1 MIRRAL
7 IAALAVAS
15 TPAQA
20 AFFQIAEQSAS
31 GMGNAFAGG
40 AAVAE
45 DASTV
50 WYNPAGMTR
59 LAGPQLIV
67 GGSLIQPS
75 FTADVKSSSTVLGF
89 PIGGGGG
96 DAGQAALVPTVY
108 FTAPVT
114 EKLSFGAAI
123 NAPFGLVTDYDST
136 WAGRYH
142 ALRSD
147 IKTVNYNLAGA
158 FKFNDVVSGGLGIN
172 YQTLDAKLTQA
183 VDFATLCTVGGATA
197 ACGAGAGFTQPGT
210 PNDGQAAVTAKGD
223 AWGYNVG
230 LLAQLGSTRLGF
242 AYRSKMNYK
251 LNGDFDISAPANVPA
266 TLLTSANFRLVD
278 SYARTQVTLP
288 STLSLSAYQEIGSRW
303 AIMADVTRTGWKDLP
318 ELRIMFDSGQADQV
332 VTLNLKDAYRYSVGA
347 SYRPSDAWI
356 LRTGLALDRSPVTS
370 AADRT
375 PRLPD
380 SDRRWLSF
388 GAGWRAS
395 ARWNFDFAYTYV
407 KLADSSVE
415 KTAGGQGTENFAR
428 GNLSVDYK
436 GSVNIFSAQAR
447 WSF

>member
-1 MIRRAL
+1 VNA
-7 IAALAVAS
+7 AS
-15 TPAQA
+15 TA
-20 AFFQIAEQSAS
+20 
-31 GMGNAFAGG
+31 
-40 AAVAE
+40 
-45 DASTV
+45 
-50 WYNPAGMTR
+50 
-59 LAGPQLIV
+59 
-67 GGSLIQPS
+67 
-75 FTADVKSSSTVLGF
+75 LGF
-89 PIGGGGG
+89 PIAGGGG
-96 DAGQAALVPTVY
+96 DAGEAALVPSLY
-108 FTAPVT
+108 FTTPVT
-114 EKLSFGAAI
+114 ERLSLGAGI
-123 NAPFGLVTDYDST
+123 NAPFGLATDYDSA

-142 ALRSD
+142 ALHSD
-147 IKTVNYNLAGA
+147 IKAINYNLAGA
-158 FKFNDVVSGGLGIN
+158 FKVTEAISAGLGIN
-172 YQTLDAKLTQA
+172 YQTLEANLTQA
-183 VDFATLCTVGGATA
+183 VDFATLCTAAALLPPPAIPGTA
-197 ACGAGAGFTQPGT
+197 ACGAPSFVQPGT
-210 PNDGQAAVTAKGD
+210 PNDGKATVTAKGD
-223 AWGYNVG
+223 AWGYNLG
-230 LLAQLGSTRLGF
+230 FLAQLGHTRLGL

-251 LNGDFDISAPANVPA
+251 LNGDFDIDVPANVPPA
-266 TLLTSANFRLVD
+266 LLNDSRFRLVN

-318 ELRIMFDSGQADQV
+318 ELRITFDSGQADQV

-370 AADRT
+370 GADRT

-415 KTAGGQGTENFAR
+415 KTAGAPGTENFAR
-428 GNLSVDYK
+428 GNLSADYK
-436 GSVNIFSAQAR
+436 GSVQILAAQAR